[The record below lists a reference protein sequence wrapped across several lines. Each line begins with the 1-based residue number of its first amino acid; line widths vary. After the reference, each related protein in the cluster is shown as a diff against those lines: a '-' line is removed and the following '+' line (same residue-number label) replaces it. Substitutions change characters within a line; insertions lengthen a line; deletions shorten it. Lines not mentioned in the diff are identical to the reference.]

1 MKREKRLKLLFL
13 ALLVGNLNQ
22 ALSQKIEKIRQELQQ
37 SGLENLRLLQ
47 AEGKLTLCFEN
58 ITYRWQVM
66 GIVQSIDQLT
76 DSLTEPV
83 DLEVILLEKNIPRLL
98 VKINSADWKNFRNGN
113 LPAGEFS
120 SKLKI
125 SAKTEDAWN
134 RIKNLEAG
142 NKSTGKFDLI
152 VYPQFAFKNTLKKKL
167 YEVQLNL
174 APAIEFSMWKGMNF
188 TGQVI
193 FPIINELGY
202 EGGFIRPGYVTL
214 SQEFRLP
221 RQWFVKGTAGNFSDT
236 RYGIDFLLKHP
247 LRNERWNIELNA
259 GLTGSSHFFDYKW
272 TNSSMNTLTWSV
284 AASYYVPQFDLKL
297 KAGAAQ
303 YIYKD
308 RGLFASCTRFFGE
321 KAFGFYALLGEH
333 DSNGGFH
340 LSFPLPFQKRS
351 VRKLFRISVPKYY
364 EMTYDGGTEFLNGQ
378 SYGTS
383 PDQNRINNNN
393 HPDYLI
399 NEIIKLN
406 K

>member
-1 MKREKRLKLLFL
+1 M
-13 ALLVGNLNQ
+13 VGNLNQ
-22 ALSQKIEKIRQELQQ
+22 ALSQKIEKIRHELHQ

-47 AEGKLTLCFEN
+47 TEGKLTLCFEN
-58 ITYRWQVM
+58 VTYRWQVLCLA
-66 GIVQSIDQLT
+66 QTIDHLT

-83 DLEVILLEKNIPRLL
+83 DLEIILLEKNIPKLL
-98 VKINSADWKNFRNGN
+98 VKVNSADWKNFRIGN

-120 SKLKI
+120 SKLTI
-125 SAKTEDAWN
+125 TAKTDEVWSK
-134 RIKNLEAG
+134 IKNQEAG
-142 NKSTGKFDLI
+142 NKSVGKFDLI
-152 VYPQFAFKNTLKKKL
+152 MYPQFAFKNTYLKKL

-174 APAIEFSMWKGMNF
+174 APAIEFSMWKGMSF

-214 SQEFRLP
+214 SQEIRLP
-221 RQWFVKGTAGNFSDT
+221 RQWFVKATAGNFSDT
-236 RYGIDFLLKHP
+236 RYGLDLMLKHP
-247 LRNERWNIELNA
+247 LPNERWNIELNA

-272 TNSSMNTLTWSV
+272 TNSSLNTLTGS
-284 AASYYVPQFDLKL
+284 ASISYYFPRYNLKF

-321 KAFGFYALLGEH
+321 KAFGFYAMLGEH
-333 DSNGGFH
+333 NSNGGFH
-340 LSFPLPFQKRS
+340 LTIPFPIQKRS
-351 VRKLFRISVPKYY
+351 SRKLFRLTVPKYY
-364 EMTYDGGTEFLNGQ
+364 EMSYDGGTEFLNGQ
-378 SYGTS
+378 TYGTS
-383 PDQNRINNNN
+383 PDQNRINNNI